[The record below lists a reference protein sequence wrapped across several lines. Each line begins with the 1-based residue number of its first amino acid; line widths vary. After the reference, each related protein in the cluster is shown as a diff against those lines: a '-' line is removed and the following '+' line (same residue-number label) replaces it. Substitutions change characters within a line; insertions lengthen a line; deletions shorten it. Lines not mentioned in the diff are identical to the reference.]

1 MTFTQKIVNALI
13 KRITRILCRV
23 DDVQL
28 KKVPNHGPLIVVANH
43 VNFMEVPV
51 LVTHLQP
58 RPLNVISKVQTWD
71 NPIKRYLFDMWDGIP
86 LRMGEADLN
95 AYQAVLS
102 ALGNRRIVGITPEGT
117 RSHNGRLQVGH
128 PGVVLLALRSG
139 APILPVV
146 YYGSEHFWQNIR
158 RLRRTDF
165 HIVVGNPFHLDDRG
179 DALSRPVRE
188 QIITEI
194 MYQMAALLPP
204 QNRGLYTNLR
214 GATSKYL
221 VFEKGIENNLLH
233 AAGPPPDFRLRLQP
247 SSIPSRS

>member
-1 MTFTQKIVNALI
+1 MTFTQKIVNAVI
-13 KRITRILCRV
+13 KRITRILCRI
-23 DDVQL
+23 DDAQL
-28 KKVPNHGPLIVVANH
+28 KKVPKRGPLIVAANH

-58 RPLNVISKVQTWD
+58 RPLNVISKVETWD
-71 NPIKRYLFDMWDGIP
+71 NPFKRYLFDMWDGIP

-102 ALGNRRIVGITPEGT
+102 ALSNGRIVGITPEGT
-117 RSHNGRLQVGH
+117 RSHHGRLQVGH

-146 YYGSEHFWQNIR
+146 YYGSEHFWQNVR

-165 HIVVGNPFHLDDRG
+165 HIIVGNPFHLDDRG
-179 DALSRPVRE
+179 EALSRTVRE

-204 QNRGLYTNLR
+204 QNRGVYADLR
-214 GATSKYL
+214 RATSKYL
-221 VFEKGIENNLLH
+221 VFERGHENNLLH
-233 AAGPPPDFRLRLQP
+233 AAGTPPDFRLRLQP

>member
-1 MTFTQKIVNALI
+1 MTITQKIVNALI
-13 KRITRILCRV
+13 KRLTRILCRV
-23 DDVQL
+23 DGAQL

-51 LVTHLQP
+51 LITHLQP

-71 NPIKRYLFDMWDGIP
+71 NPIKRYLFNMWDGIP

-102 ALGNRRIVGITPEGT
+102 ALDGGRIVGITPEGT
-117 RSHNGRLQVGH
+117 RSHDGRLQVGH

-158 RLRRTDF
+158 RLKRTDF
-165 HIVVGNPFHLDDRG
+165 HIVVGNPFHIDDRG
-179 DALSRPVRE
+179 EAMSRPVRD

-204 QNRGLYTNLR
+204 DNRGIYSDLR
-214 GATSKYL
+214 HATSRYL
-221 VFEKGIENNLLH
+221 AFEKGVENNLLR
-233 AAGPPPDFRLRLQP
+233 AATHTPDFRMNLQP
-247 SSIPSRS
+247 SSMPSRS